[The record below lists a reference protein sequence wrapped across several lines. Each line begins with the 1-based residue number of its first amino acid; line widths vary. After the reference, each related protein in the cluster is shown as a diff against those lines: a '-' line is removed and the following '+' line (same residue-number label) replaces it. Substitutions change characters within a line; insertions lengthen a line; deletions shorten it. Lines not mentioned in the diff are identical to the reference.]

1 MAPNKR
7 THTKQVEQLTYS
19 VIVVVTMGWGI
30 ALALTKSLVVSYW
43 VAGALLLLTATFA
56 VVVHRLDRE

>member
-1 MAPNKR
+1 MGPNKR
-7 THTKQVEQLTYS
+7 TRTKQVEQLTYS

-56 VVVHRLDRE
+56 FVVHRLDRE